1 MKKTTRNLLTILA
14 AIALLI
20 PGFAVHAVQP
30 LNEGALTEK
39 SLDNAS
45 WAEISAWLKSNKQV
59 VELGA
64 ASVIIE
70 TNDTAGDTGF
80 QIFLDGVGWRN
91 VRVYDSNGSK
101 ILHAHS
107 AGGVRNIGGGTEL
120 FMESSEPPY
129 EDLDGMQALIDLLP
143 EGEYYFL
150 ARYTDN
156 SWATGTAEFTHTVP
170 DGPEI
175 VYPAP
180 AENEDD
186 CSTGVFVDS
195 AYIEWEPV
203 ETDIWGSNDIEIVG
217 YQVIVETDEEEFHYF
232 TVTVPADVT
241 MVAVPEEVLTEGTE
255 FIFEVLAIES
265 SGNQTITE
273 GCFETAE

>member
-1 MKKTTRNLLTILA
+1 MGGKILEN
-14 AIALLI
+14 
-20 PGFAVHAVQP
+20 G
-30 LNEGALTEK
+30 N
-39 SLDNAS
+39 
-45 WAEISAWLKSNKQV
+45 WAEISGWLKTTKEV

-64 ASVIIE
+64 ASIIIE

-107 AGGVRNIGGGTEL
+107 AGGVRAIGGGTEL
-120 FMESSEPPY
+120 FMESNEPPY

-150 ARYTDN
+150 ARYTN
-156 SWATGTAEFTHTVP
+156 NTWATGTAEFTHTVP

-180 AENEDD
+180 TGNEDE
-186 CSTGVFVDS
+186 CTTGVFVDS

-203 ETDIWGSNDIEIVG
+203 EMDIWGSDEIEIVA
-217 YQVIVETDEEEFHYF
+217 YQVIVESDEEEYNYF
-232 TVTVPADVT
+232 TVTVPAEIN
-241 MVAVPEEVLTEGTE
+241 MVVVPEDVLTEGTE
-255 FIFEVLAIES
+255 FIFEVLAIEE

-273 GCFETAE
+273 GCFETEE

>member
-1 MKKTTRNLLTILA
+1 MTKTTRNLLTILA
-14 AIALLI
+14 VIALLL
-20 PGFAVHAVQP
+20 PGVAVQAAQP
-30 LNEGALTEK
+30 LDQDAISEK
-39 SLDNAS
+39 ILEDGN
-45 WAEISAWLKSNKQV
+45 WAEVSAWLKANKEV

-64 ASVIIE
+64 ASIIIE

-101 ILHAHS
+101 ILHAHA

-120 FMESSEPPY
+120 FMESNEPPY
-129 EDLDGMQALIDLLP
+129 EDLDGMQALIDFLP
-143 EGEYYFL
+143 EGEYFFL

-156 SWATGTAEFTHTVP
+156 TWATGTAEFTHTVP

-175 VYPAP
+175 VHPEP
-180 AENEDD
+180 TGNEDE

-195 AYIEWEPV
+195 AYIEWDPV
-203 ETDIWGSNDIEIVG
+203 EMDIWGSDDLEIVA
-217 YQVIVETDEEEFHYF
+217 YQVIVESDEAEFNYF
-232 TVTVPADVT
+232 TVTVPADVNL
-241 MVAVPEEVLTEGTE
+241 VAVPEEVLVEGTE
-255 FIFEVLAIES
+255 FIFEVLAIEE

-273 GCFETAE
+273 GCFDTEE